1 MLCIKEKE
9 AHLRSGS
16 NPLATGR
23 TAVREV
29 CIVALDAVGLLRIQ
43 DVALAHEG
51 LVTLRTLESLTFSH
65 FAFVHTAGREKQ
77 VNAKGCEFCSR
88 ESRLSDKATK
98 VATQQKMWGL

>member
-23 TAVREV
+23 TTVCEVR
-29 CIVALDAVGLLRIQ
+29 IVALDAVGLLRVQ
-43 DVALAHEG
+43 DVALAHKG
-51 LVTLRTLESLTFSH
+51 LVALCTLESLTFSH

-77 VNAKGCEFCSR
+77 VNAKGCEFCSC

-98 VATQQKMWGL
+98 VTTQQKLWGL